1 MDGNSQPILAVC
13 LPVALAVHFA
23 QDRAMRTCRPLA
35 LGAKPVRSMA
45 AFVVALPVIGF
56 SPTTGSMSVM
66 AMLRQPLHMGV
77 DSSPGEI
84 VGSSIVQILVVDD
97 FAPWRR
103 FVGSMLQNWTGLRLV
118 GEASDGLEAVQ
129 KAEELQPDLILMDL
143 GLPKLNGIEAARRIQ
158 KLSIK
163 SKIVFVS
170 TQRDLDIIQ
179 EAFRSGIS
187 GYVLKSAALTQ
198 LPPALEAVLQG
209 QRFLCPCLIT
219 GTKDSRIIMQP

>member
-1 MDGNSQPILAVC
+1 
-13 LPVALAVHFA
+13 
-23 QDRAMRTCRPLA
+23 
-35 LGAKPVRSMA
+35 
-45 AFVVALPVIGF
+45 
-56 SPTTGSMSVM
+56 
-66 AMLRQPLHMGV
+66 MLRQPLHMGV